1 MRQNRTLDKP
11 RLLGL
16 VWPFIVVVLLQAM
29 LAGGSLYV
37 LSAVRSYVGGES
49 LWSKGQK
56 DAIYYLTLYADSRA
70 DEDFRRYEEA
80 IAIPLGDRE
89 MRLALDQPDP
99 DIEAARQ
106 GILKGGNHADDV
118 TAIIWLYRNFHDFS
132 YFERAIELWL
142 VGDKYVMELIDV
154 AGKMRAG
161 IGAGQAS
168 AEQVQQWKTEIH
180 AINEKVTPAAKAF
193 SDALGEGSRA
203 LLRLLLVA
211 NLTTASVLILLAFLR
226 TRQQLMQ
233 RQEVENALD
242 AERER
247 AQITLASIGDGVITA
262 DTQGGISYL
271 NPAAEQMTNWTLDKA
286 RGLPLASL
294 FRIVDESSREEGM
307 LLIEQILSGEI
318 DGGREHSKLVLRER
332 AQITLAS
339 IGDGV
344 ITADTQGG
352 ISYLNPA
359 AEQMTNWTLDKAR
372 GLPLASLFRIVDES
386 SREEGML
393 LIEQILSGEI
403 DGGREHSKLVLRH
416 DGSSVPVTLVGAP
429 IHRGG
434 EITGVVLVLHDMT
447 RERQY
452 MARLSWQATHDA
464 LTGLTNRR
472 EFEYRLQI
480 ALERLERNSGRH
492 ALMFLDLDQFK
503 LVNDTCGHA
512 AGDELLRQVC
522 TLLQQGL
529 REGDTLAR
537 LGGDEFGILLENC
550 PAEKAVEIADHL
562 RKTIQD
568 LHFTW
573 SGQPF
578 NCTVSVGLVHLLP
591 GISTLEEALRSADMA
606 CYMAKEKGRNRVQVF
621 HQDDVELSMRFGEM
635 TWVQRIHLAL
645 EEDRFSLYA
654 QPIVP
659 LGEGAE
665 EGLHVELLLRLRDE
679 GGRLV
684 PPLSFIPAAER
695 YGLMTLI
702 DRWVVENAFRT
713 LVERAQDPRAEP
725 IGTCAINLS
734 GATIGDESF
743 LQFLTELFA
752 RYRIPPQT
760 ICFEVTETVA
770 VANLASAIRFINEL
784 KDTGCR
790 FSLDDF
796 CAGMSSFIYLKHL
809 PVDYLKIDGSFVKDM
824 LEDPIDRAMVQV
836 INHIGHVMG
845 KRTIAEFVETVE
857 VMEALREIG
866 IDYAQGLAIG
876 APLPFSRQ
884 PPGAGVDAQGL
895 WPSLGQNL
903 R

>member
-211 NLTTASVLILLAFLR
+211 NL
-226 TRQQLMQ
+226 
-233 RQEVENALD
+233 
-242 AERER
+242 
-247 AQITLASIGDGVITA
+247 
-262 DTQGGISYL
+262 
-271 NPAAEQMTNWTLDKA
+271 
-286 RGLPLASL
+286 
-294 FRIVDESSREEGM
+294 
-307 LLIEQILSGEI
+307 
-318 DGGREHSKLVLRER
+318 
-332 AQITLAS
+332 
-339 IGDGV
+339 
-344 ITADTQGG
+344 
-352 ISYLNPA
+352 
-359 AEQMTNWTLDKAR
+359 
-372 GLPLASLFRIVDES
+372 
-386 SREEGML
+386 
-393 LIEQILSGEI
+393 
-403 DGGREHSKLVLRH
+403 
-416 DGSSVPVTLVGAP
+416 
-429 IHRGG
+429 
-434 EITGVVLVLHDMT
+434 
-447 RERQY
+447 
-452 MARLSWQATHDA
+452 
-464 LTGLTNRR
+464 
-472 EFEYRLQI
+472 
-480 ALERLERNSGRH
+480 
-492 ALMFLDLDQFK
+492 
-503 LVNDTCGHA
+503 
-512 AGDELLRQVC
+512 
-522 TLLQQGL
+522 
-529 REGDTLAR
+529 
-537 LGGDEFGILLENC
+537 
-550 PAEKAVEIADHL
+550 
-562 RKTIQD
+562 
-568 LHFTW
+568 
-573 SGQPF
+573 
-578 NCTVSVGLVHLLP
+578 
-591 GISTLEEALRSADMA
+591 
-606 CYMAKEKGRNRVQVF
+606 
-621 HQDDVELSMRFGEM
+621 
-635 TWVQRIHLAL
+635 
-645 EEDRFSLYA
+645 
-654 QPIVP
+654 
-659 LGEGAE
+659 
-665 EGLHVELLLRLRDE
+665 
-679 GGRLV
+679 
-684 PPLSFIPAAER
+684 
-695 YGLMTLI
+695 
-702 DRWVVENAFRT
+702 
-713 LVERAQDPRAEP
+713 
-725 IGTCAINLS
+725 
-734 GATIGDESF
+734 
-743 LQFLTELFA
+743 
-752 RYRIPPQT
+752 
-760 ICFEVTETVA
+760 
-770 VANLASAIRFINEL
+770 ASAIRFINEL

>member
-70 DEDFRRYEEA
+70 DEDFHRYEEA

-89 MRLALDQPDP
+89 MRLALDQPDA

-106 GILKGGNHADDV
+106 GILKGGNHPDDV

-154 AGKMRAG
+154 AARMRAG
-161 IGAGQAS
+161 IGAGQAG
-168 AEQVQQWKTEIH
+168 AEQVLQWKSEIH

-211 NLTTASVLILLAFLR
+211 NLATASVLILLAFLR

-262 DTQGGISYL
+262 DT
-271 NPAAEQMTNWTLDKA
+271 E
-286 RGLPLASL
+286 
-294 FRIVDESSREEGM
+294 
-307 LLIEQILSGEI
+307 
-318 DGGREHSKLVLRER
+318 
-332 AQITLAS
+332 
-339 IGDGV
+339 
-344 ITADTQGG
+344 GG

-472 EFEYRLQI
+472 EFEYRLQM
-480 ALERLERNSGRH
+480 ALERLERSNGRH

-562 RKTIQD
+562 RKTVQD

-659 LGEGAE
+659 LGEDG
-665 EGLHVELLLRLRDE
+665 EGPHVELLLRLRDE
-679 GGRLV
+679 DGRLV

-713 LVERAQDPRAEP
+713 LAERAEDPDAES

-743 LQFLTELFA
+743 LQFLNEQFA
-752 RYRIPPQT
+752 RYRIPPQS

-845 KRTIAEFVETVE
+845 KRTIAEFVETAE

-876 APLPFSRQ
+876 APLPFSHQ
-884 PPGAGVDAQGL
+884 PPGGGVGAEGL